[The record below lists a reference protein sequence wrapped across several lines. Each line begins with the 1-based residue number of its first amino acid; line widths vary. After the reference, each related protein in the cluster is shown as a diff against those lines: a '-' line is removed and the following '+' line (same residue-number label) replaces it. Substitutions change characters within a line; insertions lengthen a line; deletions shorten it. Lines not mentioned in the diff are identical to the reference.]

1 MGRTNLMDSN
11 EFVPYD
17 IAKLLYDKGIK
28 CKSLACYTITKN
40 LLPSVAYLD
49 TDDFRST
56 SGLTDF
62 YAAPTYQTALSELR
76 KKGIAIMID
85 KDFATEN
92 GWHYFIVVN
101 NDFENPIQQ
110 NSTGRSYETAEYD
123 ALIYALTKILD
134 KSNEQD
140 NK

>member
-1 MGRTNLMDSN
+1 MGRTNLLDSN

-56 SGLTDF
+56 SGLIDF
-62 YAAPTYQTALSELR
+62 YAAPTYQTALSELQ
-76 KKGIAIMID
+76 KMGIAIMID
-85 KDFATEN
+85 KDFATEK
-92 GWHYFIVVN
+92 GWHYFIVVD

-110 NSTGRSYETAEYD
+110 ESSGRSYETAEYD
-123 ALIYALTKILD
+123 ALKYVLTELI
-134 KSNEQD
+134 
-140 NK
+140 NKAV